1 MFCTFVSMKKLII
14 AYCLMFVALSSQSQ
28 ILITLLLGDKLNS
41 DKLEFGIEGGL
52 NWASISSLETSTYQ
66 PNWNLGF
73 YFNFKMNDAW
83 YINTGV
89 LVKSSL
95 GVNKLTDSDLN
106 KLGATIYHDQEGSRI
121 NGNYSQKMNYFLVP
135 VLAKYKFKNHI
146 YLEMGPQFGLMYRSW
161 IQFDSDLEGS
171 DMIIKDYNKEKLN
184 KIDAGAIIGAGYRLF
199 KGTGWTIGVKY
210 YYGFI
215 DVYKNI
221 AESNNSSVF
230 VKLNIPVGAGVK
242 KKKE

>member
-1 MFCTFVSMKKLII
+1 MKKIII
-14 AYCLMFVALSSQSQ
+14 AFCLMLLALSSQSQ

-41 DKLEFGIEGGL
+41 DKLEFGLEGGL
-52 NWASISSLETSTYQ
+52 NWSKISSLETKKYQ
-66 PNWNLGF
+66 GNWNLGF
-73 YFNFKMNDAW
+73 YFNFELNKAW

-95 GVNKLTDSDLN
+95 GVDGITDNDLN
-106 KLGATIYHDQEGSRI
+106 KLNATIYFDNFGKRI
-121 NGNYSQKMNYFLVP
+121 NGDYSQKMNYFLVP
-135 VLAKYKFKNHI
+135 VLAKYRFKNHI

-161 IQFDSDLEGS
+161 IQFDSDLQGHEA
-171 DMIIKDYNKEKLN
+171 IIKEYNKENLN
-184 KIDAGAIIGAGYRLF
+184 KIDAGAVIGTGYRLF

-221 AESNNSSVF
+221 AGSNNSSFF
-230 VKLNIPVGAGVK
+230 VKMNIPIGAGEK